1 VFENEPALTP
11 GLVDLDNVILTPH
24 IGSATE
30 ETRQAMSRLASENII
45 AASEGRMPPNVV
57 KLSGYCTRQK

>member
-30 ETRQAMSRLASENII
+30 ETRQAMSRLASENIV
-45 AASEGRMPPNVV
+45 AALEGRMPPNVV
-57 KLSGYCTRQK
+57 KLS